1 MAIRIQREVGGN
13 LAELLQ
19 TVSETMNQRTRL
31 RGEVKALTAEGRL
44 SAIVVALLPVAIGG
58 YMAMVAPEYIGTLF
72 SSTVGWIM
80 VGGSGVLAAA
90 GFVWLR
96 KIVNIEV

>member
-1 MAIRIQREVGGN
+1 
-13 LAELLQ
+13 
-19 TVSETMNQRTRL
+19 MNQRTRL
-31 RGEVKALTAEGRL
+31 RGEVKALTAEGRM
-44 SAIVVALLPVAIGG
+44 SAIVVALLPIAIGG